1 MLSINTNAASMAA
14 VNAINKSNASLSQSM
29 ERLATGKRINSS
41 ADDAAGKQIAN
52 RMQTQSDGMA
62 MAQRNIADAT
72 AMLQTADGMFD
83 EMNDILGRMDE
94 LATQAANG
102 TYSDDDRAAMQSE
115 FDELGQEMSDMLQ
128 NTTNGGT
135 NLFNKS
141 ENGLFTSASGVTFQV
156 GSQSTDQI
164 TINISAQVT
173 QLATDLSNLSQAF
186 KDDYG
191 TDGAGGASASGTASG
206 TAGSELLTL
215 DSANAAI
222 SSIQSVM
229 DKVGSIQSTL
239 GATMNRLSSTATNLQ
254 SMQDNT
260 EVAIGNIMDT
270 DYATEA
276 SNMSK
281 QQVLMQTGITML
293 KQSNSMSG
301 MVSSLLQ

>member
-164 TINISAQVT
+164 TINISSQVS
-173 QLATDLSNLSQAF
+173 QLATDLVTLSAAF
-186 KDDYG
+186 STDYG
-191 TDGAGGASASGTASG
+191 TDGAGGASASG

-215 DSANAAI
+215 DSANATI
-222 SSIQSVM
+222 SAVQDVM
-229 DKVGSIQSTL
+229 DEVGSIQSTL

-293 KQSNSMSG
+293 KQANSMSG

>member
-29 ERLATGKRINSS
+29 ERQATGNRINSS

-52 RMQTQSDGMA
+52 RLTAQSDGMA
-62 MAQRNIADAT
+62 VAQRNIADAT
-72 AMLQTADGMFD
+72 AMLQTADGTFD
-83 EMNDILGRMDE
+83 EMNDILGRMKD

-115 FDELGQEMSDMLQ
+115 FDELGQEMSDMMQ
-128 NTTNGGT
+128 NTTYGGT

-141 ENGLFTSASGVTFQV
+141 ASGLFTQASGVTFQV
-156 GSQSTDQI
+156 GSEATDQM
-164 TINISAQVT
+164 TVNISSQVDALT
-173 QLATDLSNLSQAF
+173 TSLSALSASF
-186 KDDYG
+186 ADDFG
-191 TDGAGGASASGTASG
+191 TDGTGGGTGAS
-206 TAGSELLTL
+206 GSELMS
-215 DSANAAI
+215 SASATAAI
-222 SSIQSVM
+222 DSIQSVM
-229 DKVGSIQSTL
+229 SDVGKIQSTL
-239 GATMNRLSSTATNLQ
+239 GASINRLNDTANNLQ

-260 EVAIGNIMDT
+260 NVAIGNIMDT

-281 QQVLMQTGITML
+281 EQVLMQTGITML

>member
-164 TINISAQVT
+164 TINISSQVS
-173 QLATDLSNLSQAF
+173 QLATDLGSLSAAF
-186 KDDYG
+186 SSDYG
-191 TDGAGGASASGTASG
+191 TNGAGGASASGTA
-206 TAGSELLTL
+206 GSELMTL
-215 DSANAAI
+215 DSANATI
-222 SSIQSVM
+222 SAVQGVM
-229 DKVGSIQSTL
+229 DEVGSIQSTL

-293 KQSNSMSG
+293 KQANSMSG

>member
-83 EMNDILGRMDE
+83 EMTDILGRMDE
-94 LATQAANG
+94 LATQASNG
-102 TYSDDDRAAMQSE
+102 TYSDDDRTAMQSE

-164 TINISAQVT
+164 TINISSQVSN
-173 QLATDLSNLSQAF
+173 LAADLSSLSAAF
-186 KDDYG
+186 SDDYG
-191 TDGAGGASASGTASG
+191 TDGAGGASTG
-206 TAGSELLTL
+206 TAGSELMTL
-215 DSANAAI
+215 DSANATI
-222 SSIQSVM
+222 SAVQGVM
-229 DKVGSIQSTL
+229 DEVGSIQSTL

>member
-141 ENGLFTSASGVTFQV
+141 ENGLFTSTSGVTFQV

-164 TINISAQVT
+164 TINISSQVS
-173 QLATDLSNLSQAF
+173 QLATDLGSLSAAF
-186 KDDYG
+186 SDDYG
-191 TDGAGGASASGTASG
+191 TDGAGGTATG
-206 TAGSELLTL
+206 AAGSELMTL
-215 DSANAAI
+215 DSANATI
-222 SSIQSVM
+222 SAVQGVM
-229 DKVGSIQSTL
+229 DEVGSIQSTL

-293 KQSNSMSG
+293 KQANSMSG

>member
-94 LATQAANG
+94 LATQASNG
-102 TYSDDDRAAMQSE
+102 TYSDDDRTAMQSE

-141 ENGLFTSASGVTFQV
+141 ENGLFTSASGVSFQV

-164 TINISAQVT
+164 TINISTQVSN
-173 QLATDLSNLSQAF
+173 LATDLGTLSAAF
-186 KDDYG
+186 SADYG
-191 TDGAGGASASGTASG
+191 TDGAGGASASGTA
-206 TAGSELLTL
+206 GSELMTL
-215 DSANAAI
+215 DSANATI
-222 SSIQSVM
+222 SAVQGVM
-229 DKVGSIQSTL
+229 DEVGSIQSTL

>member
-164 TINISAQVT
+164 TINISSQVS
-173 QLATDLSNLSQAF
+173 QLATDLGSLSAAF
-186 KDDYG
+186 SDDYG
-191 TDGAGGASASGTASG
+191 TDGAGGTATG
-206 TAGSELLTL
+206 AAGSELMTL
-215 DSANAAI
+215 DSANATI
-222 SSIQSVM
+222 SAVQGVM
-229 DKVGSIQSTL
+229 DEVGSIQSTL

-293 KQSNSMSG
+293 KQANSMSG

>member
-29 ERLATGKRINSS
+29 ERLATGNRINSS

-164 TINISAQVT
+164 TINISSQVT
-173 QLATDLSNLSQAF
+173 QLATDLSALSTAF
-186 KDDYG
+186 SDDYG
-191 TDGAGGASASGTASG
+191 TDGAGGASASGTA
-206 TAGSELLTL
+206 GSELMTL
-215 DSANAAI
+215 DSANATIGAV
-222 SSIQSVM
+222 QDVM
-229 DKVGSIQSTL
+229 DEVGSIQSTL

>member
-29 ERLATGKRINSS
+29 ERLATGNRINSS

-94 LATQAANG
+94 LATQASNG

-156 GSQSTDQI
+156 GSQSSDQI
-164 TINISAQVT
+164 TINISSQVS
-173 QLATDLSNLSQAF
+173 QLATDLGSLSAAF
-186 KDDYG
+186 SSDYG
-191 TDGAGGASASGTASG
+191 TDGAGGTA
-206 TAGSELLTL
+206 TAGTELMTL
-215 DSANAAI
+215 DSANATI
-222 SSIQSVM
+222 SSVQGVM
-229 DKVGSIQSTL
+229 DEVGSIQSTL
-239 GATMNRLSSTATNLQ
+239 GATMNRLSSTSTNLQ

-293 KQSNSMSG
+293 KQANSMSG

>member
-102 TYSDDDRAAMQSE
+102 TYSDDDRTAMQSE

-135 NLFNKS
+135 NLFNTS

-164 TINISAQVT
+164 TINISSQVT
-173 QLATDLSNLSQAF
+173 QLATDLGTLSAAF
-186 KDDYG
+186 SGDYG
-191 TDGAGGASASGTASG
+191 TDGSGGTAAS
-206 TAGSELLTL
+206 GSELLTL
-215 DSANAAI
+215 DSANATI
-222 SSIQSVM
+222 SSVQNVM
-229 DKVGSIQSTL
+229 DEVGSIQSTL
-239 GATMNRLSSTATNLQ
+239 GATMNRLSSTSTNLQ

-293 KQSNSMSG
+293 KQANSMSG

>member
-29 ERLATGKRINSS
+29 ERLATGNRINSS

-102 TYSDDDRAAMQSE
+102 TYSDDDRTAMQSE

-164 TINISAQVT
+164 TINISSQVT
-173 QLATDLSNLSQAF
+173 QLATDLSALSTAF
-186 KDDYG
+186 SDDYG
-191 TDGAGGASASGTASG
+191 TDGAGGASASGTA
-206 TAGSELLTL
+206 GSELMTL
-215 DSANAAI
+215 DSANATIGAV
-222 SSIQSVM
+222 QDVM
-229 DKVGSIQSTL
+229 DEVGSIQSTL

>member
-164 TINISAQVT
+164 TINISSQVS
-173 QLATDLSNLSQAF
+173 QLATDLGSLSAAF
-186 KDDYG
+186 SSDYG
-191 TDGAGGASASGTASG
+191 TDGAGGASASGTA
-206 TAGSELLTL
+206 GSELMTL
-215 DSANAAI
+215 DSANATI
-222 SSIQSVM
+222 SAVQGVM
-229 DKVGSIQSTL
+229 DEVGSIQSTL

-293 KQSNSMSG
+293 KQANSMSG

>member
-102 TYSDDDRAAMQSE
+102 TYSDDDREAMQSE

-164 TINISAQVT
+164 TISIATQVST
-173 QLATDLSNLSQAF
+173 LATDLGKLSAAF
-186 KDDYG
+186 SDDYG
-191 TDGAGGASASGTASG
+191 TDGAGGTTASG
-206 TAGSELLTL
+206 AAAGGDELLTL
-215 DSANAAI
+215 DSANATI
-222 SSIQSVM
+222 SSVQSVM
-229 DKVGSIQSTL
+229 NEVGSIQSTL

-260 EVAIGNIMDT
+260 EVAIGNVMDT

-281 QQVLMQTGITML
+281 QQVLMQTGISML
-293 KQSNSMSG
+293 KQANSMSG

>member
-164 TINISAQVT
+164 TINISTQVS
-173 QLATDLSNLSQAF
+173 QLATDLGSLSAAF
-186 KDDYG
+186 SSDYG
-191 TDGAGGASASGTASG
+191 TDGAGGASASGTA
-206 TAGSELLTL
+206 GSELMTL
-215 DSANAAI
+215 DSANATI
-222 SSIQSVM
+222 SAVQGVM
-229 DKVGSIQSTL
+229 DEVGSIQSTL

-293 KQSNSMSG
+293 KQANSMSG